1 MERLYKIFRKGIEIM
16 SNMIC
21 TSECVKCTHCEL
33 NDSNKANIRIHCKL
47 KEKEYCYG
55 QKIPCENYTKKE

>member
-1 MERLYKIFRKGIEIM
+1 M

-55 QKIPCENYTKKE
+55 QKIPCENYTKRNDV